1 MGIRENQ
8 LENEVR
14 YICLFQVSIFL
25 KRRKKKY
32 SAVSH
37 AALPKPYRL
46 VTTVGQSP
54 EPRPYG
60 LNLDKEIGH
69 NSR

>member
-25 KRRKKKY
+25 KKKKKR
-32 SAVSH
+32 SIV
-37 AALPKPYRL
+37 R
-46 VTTVGQSP
+46 
-54 EPRPYG
+54 
-60 LNLDKEIGH
+60 
-69 NSR
+69 